1 MASVRIR
8 EAKEGDCGNILRL
21 IRVKAAGRKPVSQRG
36 SVKKVGAQHLGP
48 DGGWGGSEGWAPQAV
63 APGCAH
69 TQALFLSLSVTTPMS
84 AALRA
89 DGFGEN
95 PFYHCLVAEILPVP
109 GEPHGPCVVGY
120 GLYYF
125 IYSTW
130 TGRNVYLEDIYVK
143 PEYRGQGIGSKII
156 KKVAEVAL
164 DKGCSQFRL
173 AVLDWNKRAMDLYK
187 ALGAQDLTEAE
198 GWHSFRFEREAMRE
212 LAGK

>member
-1 MASVRIR
+1 MTAVLIR

-21 IRVKAAGRKPVSQRG
+21 IRELAEYLKLSDQVKI
-36 SVKKVGAQHLGP
+36 
-48 DGGWGGSEGWAPQAV
+48 SEE
-63 APGCAH
+63 
-69 TQALFLSLSVTTPMS
+69 
-84 AALRA
+84 ALRA

-95 PFYHCLVAEILPVP
+95 PFYHCLVAEILPAS
-109 GEPHGPCVVGY
+109 GEPQGPCVVGY

-130 TGRNVYLEDIYVK
+130 KGRNIYLEDIYVK
-143 PEYRGQGIGSKII
+143 AEYRGQGIGSKII

-164 DKGCSQFRL
+164 DKGCSHFRL
-173 AVLDWNKRAMDLYK
+173 AVLDWNRRTVELFR

-198 GWHSFRFEREAMRE
+198 GWHYFQFEGEAMRE

>member
-8 EAKEGDCGNILRL
+8 EAKEGDCGDILRL
-21 IRVKAAGRKPVSQRG
+21 IRVKTVGRKPGGTSRVRKTLG
-36 SVKKVGAQHLGP
+36 S
-48 DGGWGGSEGWAPQAV
+48 
-63 APGCAH
+63 
-69 TQALFLSLSVTTPMS
+69 
-84 AALRA
+84 ALRA

-95 PFYHCLVAEILPVP
+95 PFYHCLVAEILPAP
-109 GEPHGPCVVGY
+109 GELLGPCVVGY
-120 GLYYF
+120 GIYYF

-130 TGRNVYLEDIYVK
+130 KGRTIYLEDIYVM

-173 AVLDWNKRAMDLYK
+173 AVLDWNQRAMDLYK

-198 GWHSFRFEREAMRE
+198 GWHFFCFQGEAMRK

>member
-1 MASVRIR
+1 MVSVLIR

-21 IRVKAAGRKPVSQRG
+21 IRELAEYEKLSDQVKI
-36 SVKKVGAQHLGP
+36 
-48 DGGWGGSEGWAPQAV
+48 SE
-63 APGCAH
+63 
-69 TQALFLSLSVTTPMS
+69 
-84 AALRA
+84 
-89 DGFGEN
+89 E
-95 PFYHCLVAEILPVP
+95 
-109 GEPHGPCVVGY
+109 GPCVVGY

-130 TGRNVYLEDIYVK
+130 KGRNIYLEDIYVK

-164 DKGCSQFRL
+164 DKGCSQLRL
-173 AVLDWNKRAMDLYK
+173 AVLDWNKGAMDLYK

-198 GWHSFRFEREAMRE
+198 GWHCFRFEGEVMRE

>member
-1 MASVRIR
+1 MASVLIR

-21 IRVKAAGRKPVSQRG
+21 IRELAEYEKLSDQVKI
-36 SVKKVGAQHLGP
+36 
-48 DGGWGGSEGWAPQAV
+48 SE
-63 APGCAH
+63 
-69 TQALFLSLSVTTPMS
+69 
-84 AALRA
+84 
-89 DGFGEN
+89 E
-95 PFYHCLVAEILPVP
+95 
-109 GEPHGPCVVGY
+109 GPCVVGY

-130 TGRNVYLEDIYVK
+130 KGRNIYLEDIYVK

-173 AVLDWNKRAMDLYK
+173 AVLDWNKGATDLYK

-198 GWHSFRFEREAMRE
+198 GWHCFRFEGEAMRE

>member
-1 MASVRIR
+1 RIPVALR
-8 EAKEGDCGNILRL
+8 PVLRNGSGGSGLRSQTVGNRDGFRADPRGQGGRLWKYPEADSGEGCGPE
-21 IRVKAAGRKPVSQRG
+21 IRVSKGELAEYEKLSDQ
-36 SVKKVGAQHLGP
+36 VKIT
-48 DGGWGGSEGWAPQAV
+48 EE
-63 APGCAH
+63 
-69 TQALFLSLSVTTPMS
+69 
-84 AALRA
+84 ALRA

-95 PFYHCLVAEILPVP
+95 PFYHCLVAEILPAP
-109 GEPHGPCVVGY
+109 GQPQGPCVVGY

-156 KKVAEVAL
+156 RKVAEVAL

>member
-1 MASVRIR
+1 MASVLIR

-21 IRVKAAGRKPVSQRG
+21 IRELAEYEKLLDQVKI
-36 SVKKVGAQHLGP
+36 
-48 DGGWGGSEGWAPQAV
+48 SEE
-63 APGCAH
+63 
-69 TQALFLSLSVTTPMS
+69 ALIS

-95 PFYHCLVAEILPVP
+95 PFYHCLVAEILPAP
-109 GEPHGPCVVGY
+109 GEPQ
-120 GLYYF
+120 
-125 IYSTW
+125 
-130 TGRNVYLEDIYVK
+130 
-143 PEYRGQGIGSKII
+143 GQGIGSKII

-173 AVLDWNKRAMDLYK
+173 SVLDWNKRAMDLYK

-198 GWHSFRFEREAMRE
+198 GWHSFRFEGEAMRE

>member
-8 EAKEGDCGNILRL
+8 EATERDCGDILRL
-21 IRVKAAGRKPVSQRG
+21 IRELAEYEKLSDQVKI
-36 SVKKVGAQHLGP
+36 
-48 DGGWGGSEGWAPQAV
+48 SEE
-63 APGCAH
+63 
-69 TQALFLSLSVTTPMS
+69 
-84 AALRA
+84 ALRA

-95 PFYHCLVAEILPVP
+95 PFYHCLIAEFLPAP
-109 GEPHGPCVVGY
+109 GDTQGPCVVGF

-130 TGRNVYLEDIYVK
+130 KGRNIYLEDIYVM

-156 KKVAEVAL
+156 KKVAKVAL

-187 ALGAQDLTEAE
+187 TLGARDLTEAE
-198 GWHSFRFEREAMRE
+198 GWHSFRFEGEALKA
-212 LAGK
+212 LAEK

>member
-1 MASVRIR
+1 MASVLIR

-21 IRVKAAGRKPVSQRG
+21 IRELAEYEKLSDQVKISEEVT
-36 SVKKVGAQHLGP
+36 P
-48 DGGWGGSEGWAPQAV
+48 DW
-63 APGCAH
+63 AH
-69 TQALFLSLSVTTPMS
+69 TQAFFLHLFVTTPVS
-84 AALRA
+84 AALRE

-109 GEPHGPCVVGY
+109 GEPQGPCVVGY

-130 TGRNVYLEDIYVK
+130 KGRNIYLEDIYVK

-173 AVLDWNKRAMDLYK
+173 AVLDWNKGAMDLYK

-198 GWHSFRFEREAMRE
+198 GWHCFRFEGEAMRE